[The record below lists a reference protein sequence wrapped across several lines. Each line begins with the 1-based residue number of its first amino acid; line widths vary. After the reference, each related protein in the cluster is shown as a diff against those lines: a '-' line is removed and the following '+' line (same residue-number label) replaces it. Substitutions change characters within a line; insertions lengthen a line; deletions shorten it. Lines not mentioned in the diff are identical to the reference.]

1 MSLRVNRV
9 LAAKDDA
16 FAALIAAVGPCTA
29 LRASTRSKT
38 LREVTPFQALAESIA
53 YQQLNGK
60 AAQTIWGRVLKL
72 SNGRPPSPASIIK
85 TPSEAL
91 RAAGLSR
98 AKVLAIQDLAA
109 KTIEGVV
116 PTRRQALGMSDAELI
131 ELITQVRGIGPWTVQ
146 MFLIFTLQRP
156 DVMPETD
163 YGVRN
168 GFSILYRKRRLP
180 TPGELLQFSERW
192 KPYRSYAAWYL
203 WQAVNI
209 SNAKR

>member
-1 MSLRVNRV
+1 